1 MTGLI
6 EIRNLSVAYNRI
18 SVVSDVSFGVEKG
31 VITCLIG
38 ANGAGKTTILKAI
51 AGILKNP
58 GGEIFFNQQRINE
71 FSPFQRVQAGISVV
85 PEGGR
90 IFPFMSVKENLEIG
104 AYVVKEKEEK
114 HQVQKWVYEL
124 FPRLHERRKQLG
136 SSLSGGER
144 QMLAIGRALMARP
157 SLLILDEPSLGLAP
171 AFVELV
177 FQIMH
182 LIVAAQKTVLLVEQ
196 NVEQA
201 LNISRTG
208 YVLETGKIVLQG
220 TGKELMDNPEIRV
233 AYFGV

>member
-1 MTGLI
+1 MNGLI
-6 EIRNLSVAYNRI
+6 EVRSLSVAYNQVC
-18 SVVSDVSFGVEKG
+18 VVSDVSFGVERG
-31 VITCLIG
+31 AITCLIG

-51 AGILKNP
+51 AGVLKNAQ
-58 GGEIFFNQQRINE
+58 GEILFNQKKINE
-71 FSPFQRVQAGISVV
+71 LSPFQRVQAGISVV

-90 IFPFMSVKENLEIG
+90 IFPYMSVKENLEIG

-114 HQVQKWVYEL
+114 HQAQKWVYEL

-177 FQIMH
+177 FQIMK
-182 LIVAAQKTVLLVEQ
+182 LIVEAQKTVLLVEQ
-196 NVEQA
+196 NVEHA
-201 LNISRTG
+201 LKISRTG
-208 YVLETGKIVLQG
+208 YVLETGRIVLQG
-220 TGKELMDNPEIRV
+220 TGKELIDNPYV
-233 AYFGV
+233 KKAYLGM